1 MPATRGRTL
10 RRLVGPLLP
19 LLLLLLLPGVARAGV
34 VPPDFYG
41 VNIGGGLMGPDI
53 AARPAAF
60 AAMRAGGL
68 TSVRIDASWGG
79 VEPAPPVDGVHT
91 YRWTAYDSLV
101 TDLARNGL
109 RWYPM
114 VGYSAGW
121 ASTTTD
127 DPFAPPAGNEN
138 FAAFAAALAA
148 RYGAGGSFWA
158 EHPELPQL
166 PPITYGI
173 WNEPSNPT
181 FWHGPDATPE
191 RYMSLYV
198 ASRAAIKA
206 VEPTAVVATAGVLDS
221 GAVNGQA
228 YLQAMLASVLQP
240 RQAVDAIGWHP
251 YVGGVDEILW
261 SVARARKTIDA
272 AGMGTVPIEVSEVG
286 WHTGFSPEER
296 ATAARGL
303 AARLPSAGLGVSRL
317 LPYVWSGDPIWQ
329 LTDPDGS
336 LGPLGAAYFAGIQ
349 DAITKPSP
357 ALTAPAPRRKPS
369 ATVKRKGPAVPR
381 LTARAP
387 RRMRFVTVKRKGLA
401 VRCTMPRAGRCRVVV
416 KSRGRVLG
424 RASSKLKAGVAGRV
438 TTKPSATRLRA
449 VKGRRSSVQL
459 SVSGPGMAPVA
470 LTVQL
475 RR

>member
-1 MPATRGRTL
+1 MPATHGRAL
-10 RRLVGPLLP
+10 RRLVRPLLP
-19 LLLLLLLPGVARAGV
+19 LLLLLLLGTAEVARADV
-34 VPPDFYG
+34 VPQDFYG
-41 VNIGGGLMGPDI
+41 VNMGGGLMGHDI

-101 TDLARNGL
+101 TDLASNGL

-121 ASTTTD
+121 ASTVTD
-127 DPFAPPAGNEN
+127 DPFAPPAGNEH

-158 EHPELPQL
+158 QHPELPQL
-166 PPITYGI
+166 PPIAYGI
-173 WNEPSNPT
+173 WNEPST
-181 FWHGPDATPE
+181 TMFWHGPDATPE

-221 GAVNGQA
+221 GVVNGQA
-228 YLQAMLASVLQP
+228 FLQAMLASVPQP
-240 RQAVDAIGWHP
+240 WQAVDIVGWHP
-251 YVGGVDEILW
+251 YVGGVEQIFA

-272 AGMGTVPIEVSEVG
+272 AGMDSVPIEVSEVG
-286 WHTGFSPEER
+286 WHTGYSSEQR
-296 ATAARGL
+296 AAAVRGL
-303 AARLPSAGLGVSRL
+303 AAQLPSSGLGVSRL
-317 LPYVWSGDPIWQ
+317 LPYVWSGDPVWQ

-336 LGPLGAAYFAGIQ
+336 LGLLGGAYFAGIQ
-349 DAITKPSP
+349 DAITKPSTS
-357 ALTAPAPRRKPS
+357 LTFRAQ
-369 ATVKRKGPAVPR
+369 AVTNPTPR

-387 RRMRFVTVKRKGLA
+387 RRMRFATVERKGLA
-401 VRCTMPRAGRCRVVV
+401 VRCTMQRAGRCRVVV

-424 RASSKLKAGVAGRV
+424 RASRTLKAGVAGWVR
-438 TTKPSATRLRA
+438 TKPSSTRLRA
-449 VKGRRSSVQL
+449 VKGRRPAVQL

-470 LTVQL
+470 LTVKL